1 MNILEKKFNELT
13 LKAHFKAISLKDR
26 AVRALKNEDGDTN
39 FLSIIIILAI
49 VLVVAVI
56 FIALKDKIVKLV
68 EDAWKAFA
76 EKFTGQDKD
85 FTGQDAF

>member
-1 MNILEKKFNELT
+1 MNMSKLERKIENGLW
-13 LKAHFKAISLKDR
+13 KARLGAVKLASKAKNAI
-26 AVRALKNEDGDTN
+26 KNEDGDTN

-68 EDAWKAFA
+68 SDEWTIFS
-76 EKFTGQDKD
+76 EKFGNQSKTIP
-85 FTGQDAF
+85 